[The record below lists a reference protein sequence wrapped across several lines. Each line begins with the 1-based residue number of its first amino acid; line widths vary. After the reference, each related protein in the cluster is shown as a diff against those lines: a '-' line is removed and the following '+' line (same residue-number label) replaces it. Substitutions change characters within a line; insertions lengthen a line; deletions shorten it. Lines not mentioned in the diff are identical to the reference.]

1 LGLGASGEEHL
12 NDYFTG
18 VPMRLVPSLVPA
30 LVAAVGLAA
39 PLALVAPAQ
48 AAVTCGG
55 LRATIV
61 GNDKANTITGTARRD
76 VVVARGGNDTIRGL
90 GGNDVVCGGDGA
102 DSILGGDGDD
112 RLYGEADLLRIDRFG
127 RIVKAGDTISGGAG
141 NDTIDLGYDP
151 RPASEG
157 TQVVLDGVSYANAP
171 APVVVDFRAST
182 TVPVAAEGSDTVTGF
197 NGGIRIV
204 ASPLGDTIKG
214 TNSAD
219 TVLARGG
226 DDTIFGRG
234 GDDTIVADTAGT
246 VGNDR
251 LYGEAG
257 DDTLTGVVGID
268 TFVGGS
274 GSDTLSTTSES
285 HQVFRGGSGVDTVV
299 FPLPVESGF
308 VAKGHGGQDK
318 LRLLPSSNPALKP
331 TVRIDQMKKTTIR
344 DLQPYTLEGRITGFS
359 DVLLPAR
366 ALSIFKGSNDSE
378 IITANPDYRVMVYG
392 RGGADVMTGSD
403 EPDRLDGGKGF
414 DIARGRGGND
424 TCKAAEKRSSC

>member
-1 LGLGASGEEHL
+1 
-12 NDYFTG
+12 
-18 VPMRLVPSLVPA
+18 MRLVPSLVPA
-30 LVAAVGLAA
+30 VVAAIGLAT
-39 PLALVAPAQ
+39 PLALVPSAQ
-48 AAVTCGG
+48 AAAATCGG
-55 LRATIV
+55 VKATIV
-61 GNDKANTITGTARRD
+61 GTDKANTIRGTAKRD
-76 VVVARGGNDTIRGL
+76 VIVARGGNDTIRGL
-90 GGNDVVCGGDGA
+90 AGNDLICAGDGA
-102 DSILGGDGDD
+102 DTVLGGDGDD
-112 RLYGEADLLRIDRFG
+112 RLWGETDSVVLDQFG
-127 RIVKAGDTISGGAG
+127 RSVKKGDTVSGGAG
-141 NDTIDLGYDP
+141 NDTIDLGFDV
-151 RPASEG
+151 RVASEG
-157 TQVVLDGVSYANAP
+157 TEQVLDGVSYANAP
-171 APVVVDFRAST
+171 AAVVVDFRANT
-182 TVPVAAEGSDTVTGF
+182 TVPIAADGNDTVTGY

-204 ASPLGDTIKG
+204 GSPLGDTIKG
-214 TNSAD
+214 TNAAD
-219 TVLARGG
+219 VFDARGG

-251 LYGEAG
+251 LFGEAG
-257 DDTLTGVVGID
+257 DDNVSGTVGMD

-299 FPLPVESGF
+299 FPIPVESGF

-331 TVRIDQMKKTTIR
+331 TVRIDQLKKTTIR
-344 DLQPYTLEGRITGFS
+344 DLQPYTLEGKITGFS
-359 DVLLPAR
+359 DVILPAR
-366 ALSIFKGSNDSE
+366 TTSIFKGSNDSE
-378 IITANPDYRVMVYG
+378 IVTADPDYRVMIYG